1 MSLSRRAY
9 RHVASSSP
17 LANDH
22 VWVSEDFLAT
32 TFRRFAN
39 GRKQQ
44 QRYESRAPGP
54 LESRRRLAKRRNTS
68 LASVAGPGQWGDI
81 ACLFGR
87 NGKEHMKW
95 TDRRTQMQDRGEK
108 RSDLGFS
115 VAQVNGRGASRLM
128 NTIHTTDTQSYL
140 FSPPDVPS
148 FYNKN
153 NGELAGFPDGI
164 ENGKDMREKL
174 VEEHLES
181 NWSPTAI
188 EEIVSR
194 LNINLQQEP
203 EYSRKICDHLL
214 AKSVHGKDAAEALCL
229 FLDDMTLNIRG
240 SGNYAAT
247 VEHLAWHQTHPKS
260 RLNCLRTVV
269 RALKAGLV
277 LPDELRVILKTIPRI
292 KTDDDTEKQSH
303 SRKVLDWYQSIWDAI
318 GHCDVFGHT
327 DLDTKTIDTWLG
339 LLERQPSLEAFD
351 LAKDIIL
358 ATQTSCDPSW
368 IPVCITRWLSLA
380 TKTNVK
386 SENYVFELLQHL
398 KPDVAANYIADI
410 TEALA
415 SLERGNGRTSLL
427 AKWHNCLSA
436 FLDTKYLV
444 QSPAWS
450 KMNFSKTISP
460 SRVGLEEA
468 GVLPESHRII
478 LRLWALRTLSKP
490 LPEGSLWQR
499 REKMGDLPVL
509 QLFDYY
515 EAVRTENQTKQEK
528 TIRKRRK
535 GFLLSIMKVVQD
547 LNLPFNGLLLAAV
560 DAKIRKNASIGRQKA
575 LQQLESRPM
584 HFAEIFAELDTYN
597 SLKPILY
604 SEFEKM
610 IRRVNVTSRTFID
623 RSTHLAA
630 TGDTHG
636 TWTIMRLLH
645 HHIPL
650 KIALSQSWH
659 SDESDRHRKASR
671 IQDTQ
676 QKSLSPPENA
686 ENNGLLATSKRVPLP
701 DPHKALDMIH
711 NLAVAFAS
719 SKNISSRRSFHLVH
733 SLYVFLK
740 DHNAPIRPSLV
751 RAMYH
756 AGVVRYQRDGNPVA
770 QAKYVYIME
779 LVKEFEDPQVAEELL
794 RGPRYGESNLEKS
807 NIEF

>member
-1 MSLSRRAY
+1 M
-9 RHVASSSP
+9 
-17 LANDH
+17 
-22 VWVSEDFLAT
+22 WVSEDFLAT

-39 GRKQQ
+39 GQRQQ

-68 LASVAGPGQWGDI
+68 LASVGGPGQWGDI
-81 ACLFGR
+81 ACLFGK

-95 TDRRTQMQDRGEK
+95 TDRRAQVQDRG
-108 RSDLGFS
+108 
-115 VAQVNGRGASRLM
+115 M
-128 NTIHTTDTQSYL
+128 QSYPFGL
-140 FSPPDVPS
+140 PEVPP

-153 NGELAGFPDGI
+153 NNGELPGFPTGI
-164 ENGKDMREKL
+164 ENGRDMREKL
-174 VEEHLES
+174 MEEYLES

-214 AKSVHGKDAAEALCL
+214 AKSVHGKGADEALRL

-247 VEHLAWHQTHPKS
+247 VEHLAWHETHPQT
-260 RLNCLRTVV
+260 RQNCLRTVV
-269 RALKAGLV
+269 RALESGLV
-277 LPDELRVILKTIPRI
+277 LDDELRVILKTIPRI
-292 KTDDDTEKQSH
+292 KTDNDTDKQSH
-303 SRKVLDWYQSIWDAI
+303 SRNLLDWYQSIWDAI
-318 GHCDVFGHT
+318 GRCDVFGHK

-339 LLERQPSLEAFD
+339 VLERHPSLEAFG

-358 ATQTSCDPSW
+358 ATQACCDSSW
-368 IPVCITRWLSLA
+368 IPVFLIRWLSLT
-380 TKTNVK
+380 TKSNVEC
-386 SENYVFELLQHL
+386 ENYVFELLQRL
-398 KPDVAANYIADI
+398 KFDVAASYIADI
-410 TEALA
+410 TETLA
-415 SLERGNGRTSLL
+415 SLERGDGRTSLL
-427 AKWHNCLSA
+427 AKWHSCLSA
-436 FLDTKYLV
+436 FRDTKDLV

-450 KMNFSKTISP
+450 KLDSSKTVSP
-460 SRVGLEEA
+460 RRVGLE
-468 GVLPESHRII
+468 GSRPLPESHRIMS
-478 LRLWALRTLSKP
+478 RLWALRSLSKP

-499 REKMGDLPVL
+499 REKLGDLPVL
-509 QLFDYY
+509 QLFNCY
-515 EAVRTENQTKQEK
+515 EAVRTEKHTKQEK

-535 GFLLSIMKVVQD
+535 EFLLSVMGAIQD
-547 LNLPFNGLLLAAV
+547 LNLPSNGLLLAAV
-560 DAKIRKNASIGRQKA
+560 DVKIRKNASMGRQKA

-584 HFAEIFAELDTYN
+584 HFAQIFAELDTYN
-597 SLKPILY
+597 SLRPILY

-610 IRRVNVTSRTFID
+610 VRKIDVTGRTFIN
-623 RSTHLAA
+623 RSIHLAA

-636 TWTIMRLLH
+636 SWTIMRLLNH
-645 HHIPL
+645 HTPL
-650 KIALSQSWH
+650 KIALSRSWH
-659 SDESDRHRKASR
+659 SNDSNTNTDPLR
-671 IQDTQ
+671 IQGTQ
-676 QKSLSPPENA
+676 HRQNPSSSVVSAGNSSVSASPY
-686 ENNGLLATSKRVPLP
+686 SVPLP

-733 SLYVFLK
+733 LLYVFLK

-756 AGVVRYQRDGNPVA
+756 AGVVRYQREGNPVA
-770 QAKYVYIME
+770 QAKYHYIME

-794 RGPRYGESNLEKS
+794 RGPRYGESNLEKI

>member
-1 MSLSRRAY
+1 MSLGRRAY
-9 RHVASSSP
+9 RHVASSTP
-17 LANDH
+17 LAGDH

-39 GRKQQ
+39 GQRQQ

-54 LESRRRLAKRRNTS
+54 LESRRRLAKRKNTS
-68 LASVAGPGQWGDI
+68 LASVAGSGQWGDI
-81 ACLFGR
+81 ACLFGK

-95 TDRRTQMQDRGEK
+95 TDRRAQVQDRGENCL
-108 RSDLGFS
+108 DLGFREDR
-115 VAQVNGRGASRLM
+115 VHHGGESRLI
-128 NTIHTTDTQSYL
+128 NTGMQSYP
-140 FSPPDVPS
+140 FGPPEVPP

-153 NGELAGFPDGI
+153 NGELAGFPAGI
-164 ENGKDMREKL
+164 ENGGDMREKL
-174 VEEHLES
+174 VEEYLEN

-214 AKSVHGKDAAEALCL
+214 TKSVHGRDADEALSL

-247 VEHLAWHQTHPKS
+247 VEYLAWHETRPRS

-269 RALKAGLV
+269 RALKSGLV
-277 LPDELRVILKTIPRI
+277 LPDELRVILRTIPRI
-292 KTDDDTEKQSH
+292 KTEGDMDKQSH
-303 SRKVLDWYQSIWDAI
+303 SRNVLDWYQPIWDAI
-318 GHCDVFGHT
+318 GRCDVFGHK
-327 DLDTKTIDTWLG
+327 DLDAKTIDTWLG
-339 LLERQPSLEAFD
+339 VLESQSFLEALV

-358 ATQTSCDPSW
+358 ATQAGCDPSW
-368 IPVCITRWLSLA
+368 IPVFITRWLSL
-380 TKTNVK
+380 TIK
-386 SENYVFELLQHL
+386 SNAESEDYVFELLQRL
-398 KPDVAANYIADI
+398 QPDFAASYIADI
-410 TEALA
+410 TEVLA
-415 SLERGNGRTSLL
+415 SLERGDGRALL
-427 AKWHNCLSA
+427 LRKWHSCLSA
-436 FLDTKYLV
+436 FLDTKDLV

-450 KMNFSKTISP
+450 KMDSPKTVSP
-460 SRVGLEEA
+460 SRVGLGESR
-468 GVLPESHRII
+468 VLPESHRIM

-499 REKMGDLPVL
+499 REKLGDLPVF
-509 QLFDYY
+509 QLFDCY

-528 TIRKRRK
+528 TMRKRRK
-535 GFLLSIMKVVQD
+535 GFLLSVMEVIQD
-547 LNLPFNGLLLAAV
+547 LHLPFNGLLLAAV
-560 DAKIRKNASIGRQKA
+560 DVKIRKNTSIGRQKA

-597 SLKPILY
+597 SIRPILY

-610 IRRVNVTSRTFID
+610 IRQINVTGLTFIN
-623 RSTHLAA
+623 RSIHLAA

-636 TWTIMRLLH
+636 SWTIMRLLH
-645 HHIPL
+645 HHTPL
-650 KIALSQSWH
+650 KLALSRSWH
-659 SDESDRHRKASR
+659 PDDPNTHSKPLRVQINQQQNSPFPLES
-671 IQDTQ
+671 
-676 QKSLSPPENA
+676 A
-686 ENNGLLATSKRVPLP
+686 ENNISAISRPIPRP

-733 SLYVFLK
+733 LLYVFLK

-756 AGVVRYQRDGNPVA
+756 AGVVRYQREGNPVA
-770 QAKYVYIME
+770 QAKYLYIME
-779 LVKEFEDPQVAEELL
+779 LVKEFEDPLVAEELL
-794 RGPRYGESNLEKS
+794 QGPRYGESNLAKI
-807 NIEF
+807 NVEF